1 MPINWRLLPF
11 IFLAFLEGHQESQG
25 EKPSWL
31 FSLSTPDGIVLAIG
45 HAPRYVDT
53 QRGFKEARES
63 GYLKLAFQFMV
74 HVEHRLADVQATG
87 LIGSREYTS
96 VTTDPVLYERV
107 QNASV
112 ALDSTITEDGT
123 YILLAAA
130 RDHSDLTFDI
140 AQLRLSGAYA
150 PKDNLREP
158 PSWTRS
164 LAATQTS
171 AAGFGTGYRII
182 GENEYLA
189 MKDALINLAASRS
202 IQQSSL
208 SRLYQDDYTVYDKIL
223 SEAEVD
229 TIIYSARITKRW
241 YDQNSGSYYIMIS
254 TE

>member
-1 MPINWRLLPF
+1 MRSSRWLPF
-11 IFLAFLEGHQESQG
+11 IFLASLQG
-25 EKPSWL
+25 QQHNWGGEPSWL
-31 FSLSTPDGIVLAIG
+31 FSLNTPDGIVLAIG

-53 QRGFKEARES
+53 QSGFEEARES
-63 GYLKLAFQFMV
+63 GYLKLAFQLMV

-87 LIGSREYTS
+87 RIGSREYTS

-107 QNASV
+107 QNASIV
-112 ALDSTITEDGT
+112 LDSVTVEDGT

-130 RDHSDLTFDI
+130 RDLGDLTFDT

-158 PSWTRS
+158 PSWTCN
-164 LAATQTS
+164 LIATPTI
-171 AAGFGTGYRII
+171 AAGVGTGYRII

-202 IQQSSL
+202 LKSSTL
-208 SRLYQDDYTVYDKIL
+208 LRYYQDDYRTYVKIL
-223 SEAEVD
+223 SETEVD
-229 TIIYSARITKRW
+229 TTIHGARVTKRW
-241 YDQNSGSYYIMIS
+241 YDQTSGDYFVMIS

>member
-1 MPINWRLLPF
+1 MRSAWQLLPF
-11 IFLAFLEGHQESQG
+11 ILLASLQG
-25 EKPSWL
+25 QQHNLGGEPSWL
-31 FSLSTPDGIVLAIG
+31 FSLNTPDGIVLAIG

-53 QRGFKEARES
+53 QSGFEDARES
-63 GYLKLAFQFMV
+63 SYLKLAFQFNV

-87 LIGSREYTS
+87 RIGSREYTS

-112 ALDSTITEDGT
+112 TLDSTITEDGT

-130 RDHSDLTFDI
+130 RDYSDLTFDI
-140 AQLRLSGAYA
+140 AQLRLSVAYA
-150 PKDNLREP
+150 PQDNLREP

-164 LAATQTS
+164 LIASPTNAV
-171 AAGFGTGYRII
+171 GLGTGYRII

-202 IQQSSL
+202 IQQCSL
-208 SRLYQDDYTVYDKIL
+208 LRDYQDDYTSYEKIL
-223 SEAEVD
+223 SETEVD
-229 TIIYSARITKRW
+229 TTILGARVTKRW
-241 YDQNSGSYYIMIS
+241 YDQTSGNYFVMIS